1 MRPRDWNIQ
10 LFCCDDRYAP
20 IAGVGSYL
28 NLSLEFAYGADSVPL
43 KEKRIAAV
51 QAISGTGA
59 CRLAGEFIR
68 KFVGQGRAIHVPNP
82 TWGNHIAIFE
92 NAGLKPT
99 YYPYYDSQH
108 NSVDF
113 KNLLDYV
120 NKLEKEVFLLHAC
133 AHNPTGADPTK
144 EQWQELSHLF
154 KKKQHIALFD
164 SAYQGFAS
172 GDPEKDAFA
181 LREFVRDGHQILLCQ
196 SFAKNFGLYGER
208 AGVLS
213 VVTESPEEAERVN
226 SQLKVIVRPMYS
238 NPPVHGARIVAEVL
252 GDPALKTQW
261 LGECRGMA
269 ERIGRMR
276 HLLRSKLEAGNPGR
290 SWKHITDQIG
300 MFCFTGLSKEQVLRL
315 RSEYHIYC
323 TDDGRFSVA
332 GITTKNVDY
341 LAASVLAVT
350 GGK

>member
-1 MRPRDWNIQ
+1 M
-10 LFCCDDRYAP
+10 
-20 IAGVGSYL
+20 
-28 NLSLEFAYGADSVPL
+28 SLEFAYGTDSVPM

-51 QAISGTGA
+51 QTISGTGA
-59 CRLAGEFIR
+59 CRIAGEFIR
-68 KFVGQGRAIHVPNP
+68 KFLGQGRSIHIPNP
-82 TWGNHIAIFE
+82 TWGNHIAIFQDS
-92 NAGLKPT
+92 GLKPV
-99 YYPYYDSQH
+99 YYPYYDNQK

-113 KNLLDYV
+113 TSLFDYV

-133 AHNPTGADPTK
+133 AHNPTGADPSK

-154 KKKQHIALFD
+154 KKKQHVALFD

-181 LREFVRDGHQILLCQ
+181 IREFVRDGHQIMLCQ

-208 AGVLS
+208 AGLLS
-213 VVTESPEEAERVN
+213 VVTDSPEEAERVN
-226 SQLKVIVRPMYS
+226 SQLKKIIRPMYS

-252 GDPALKTQW
+252 GDATLKAQW

-269 ERIGRMR
+269 ERINRMR
-276 HLLRSKLEAGNPGR
+276 NLLRSKLEAGNSQR
-290 SWKHITDQIG
+290 TWNHITEQIG
-300 MFCFTGLSKEQVLRL
+300 MFCYTGLSTEQVLRL
-315 RSEYHIYC
+315 RNEYHIYC

-332 GITTKNVDY
+332 GITSKNVDY

-350 GGK
+350 NSK